1 MKKIILSLA
10 AAAIISGGAGT
21 NTHAENV
28 KVQDGDTLWGL
39 SAKYEVSINDI
50 KSWNNLTSD
59 MIHPNDLLKVS
70 REETYTIKNGD
81 TLSHIA
87 AMFGVTVQ
95 DLKEWNKLSSD
106 LIQPDD
112 QLSILTNQSADTTD
126 SQPAAE
132 PAKQAAVQEDAEEE
146 SQPEQPAKEE
156 APVQAE
162 PVQAEPV
169 QEENSSESDTANE
182 LSVRATAYTASC
194 EGCTGI
200 TATGVD
206 LNANPDAMV
215 IAVDPTVIPLG
226 SKVYVEGYGYATAAD
241 TGGAIKGNK
250 IDLFFAEEE
259 DAVNWGVKQV
269 NVKVLK

>member
-10 AAAIISGGAGT
+10 TAAIISGAAGT

-87 AMFGVTVQ
+87 ATFGVTVQ
-95 DLKEWNKLSSD
+95 DIKEWNKLSSD
-106 LIQPDD
+106 LIQPNDK
-112 QLSILTNQSADTTD
+112 LSILTNQSANTSD

-132 PAKQAAVQEDAEEE
+132 PAKQAAVQEDAENQEA
-146 SQPEQPAKEE
+146 QPEQPAKEE

-162 PVQAEPV
+162 PVQ
-169 QEENSSESDTANE
+169 EENASEPDTAANE
-182 LSVRATAYTASC
+182 LSVRSTGYTASC
-194 EGCTGI
+194 EGCSGI

-206 LNANPDAMV
+206 LKANPDAMV

-250 IDLFFAEEE
+250 IDLFFANEE

-269 NVKVLK
+269 NVKVLN

>member
-95 DLKEWNKLSSD
+95 DIKEWNELSSD

-112 QLSILTNQSADTTD
+112 KLSILTNQSSNTTD
-126 SQPAAE
+126 SQPAAQ
-132 PAKQAAVQEDAEEE
+132 PAKQAAVQEDAEPQEA
-146 SQPEQPAKEE
+146 QPEQPVKEE

-162 PVQAEPV
+162 PVQ
-169 QEENSSESDTANE
+169 EENSTESDTANE
-182 LSVRATAYTASC
+182 LSVRATGYTASC
-194 EGCTGI
+194 EGCSGI
-200 TATGVD
+200 TSTGVD

-250 IDLFFAEEE
+250 IDLFFADEE
-259 DAVNWGVKQV
+259 DAINWGVKQV
-269 NVKVLK
+269 NVKVIK

>member
-70 REETYTIKNGD
+70 REETYTIKKGD

-87 AMFGVTVQ
+87 AMFGVTVN
-95 DLKEWNKLSSD
+95 DIKEWNELSSD

-112 QLSILTNQSADTTD
+112 KLSILTNQSSDTSD
-126 SQPAAE
+126 SQPTAQ
-132 PAKQAAVQEDAEEE
+132 PAKQAAVLEEE
-146 SQPEQPAKEE
+146 PVQAEPAKEE
-156 APVQAE
+156 APAQAE
-162 PVQAEPV
+162 PVK
-169 QEENSSESDTANE
+169 EESASESDTAQE
-182 LSVRATAYTASC
+182 LSVRATGYTASC
-194 EGCTGI
+194 EGCSGITKTGI
-200 TATGVD
+200 D
-206 LNANPDAMV
+206 LKANPDAMV
-215 IAVDPTVIPLG
+215 IAVDPSVIPLG

-250 IDLFFAEEE
+250 VDLFFADEE
-259 DAVNWGVKQV
+259 DAINWGVKQV
-269 NVKVLK
+269 NLKVLN